1 MLEERFMNTEAETI
15 QIRTQGTCCRV
26 IQISILE
33 NKIKNVQFMGGCHGN
48 TQGIAKLVEDMEIDT
63 VIEKLKGIQ
72 CGDKPTSCPDQLAQG
87 LILYKQSKQN
97 AKV

>member
-1 MLEERFMNTEAETI
+1 MNTEAETI

-48 TQGIAKLVEDMEIDT
+48 TQGIAKFVEDMEIDT